1 MIVQTKEN
9 LEYITYSPRTQDEF
23 ETAIRALAEAG
34 FTPYSQGYAWTNL
47 QKVFI
52 AFNLNHSQGAP
63 LYIVGGNINNVER
76 ANDVNIDNI
85 TDFVDTADD
94 LFLKAMDGDKKKAN
108 FGKEVARVLFSDSDS
123 ALKMLAQAFM
133 GGAQ

>member
-9 LEYITYSPRTQDEF
+9 LEYITYSPKTQAEF
-23 ETAIRALAEAG
+23 ETAIRSLAEAG
-34 FTPYSQGYAWTNL
+34 FTPYEQGYAWTAL

-76 ANDVNIDNI
+76 VNDVNIDNI

-94 LFLKAMDGDKKKAN
+94 LFLKAMDGDKKKAD
-108 FGKEVARVLFSDSDS
+108 FGKEVARALFSDSDGV
-123 ALKMLAQAFM
+123 LKMLAQAFM
-133 GGAQ
+133 GGAR